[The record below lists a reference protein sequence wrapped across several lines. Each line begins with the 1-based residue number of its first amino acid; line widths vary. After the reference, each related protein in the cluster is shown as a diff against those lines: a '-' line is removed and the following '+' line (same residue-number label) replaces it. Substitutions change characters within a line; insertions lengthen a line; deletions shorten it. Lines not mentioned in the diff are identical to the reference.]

1 MTSDV
6 RVGVL
11 RGVDEAQRGR
21 LGVFG
26 HVVRECILDV
36 PLGLLVRDD
45 QLCVLAVAS
54 AVLLTGSSTPSKWV
68 SVNGAAGAG
77 DAPPRSKLRSWSRS

>member
-6 RVGVL
+6 RVGLL

-26 HVVRECILDV
+26 HLVRECILDV
-36 PLGLLVRDD
+36 PLGLLVPDD
-45 QLCVLAVAS
+45 RLGLHDRLCVLAVAL
-54 AVLLTGSSTPSKWV
+54 AVPLTGSRKPSK
-68 SVNGAAGAG
+68 
-77 DAPPRSKLRSWSRS
+77 